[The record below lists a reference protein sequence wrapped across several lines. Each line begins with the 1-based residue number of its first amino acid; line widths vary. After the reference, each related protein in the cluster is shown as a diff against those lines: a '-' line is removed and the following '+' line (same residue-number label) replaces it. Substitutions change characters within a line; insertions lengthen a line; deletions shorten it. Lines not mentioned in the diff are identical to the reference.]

1 MLTELMAA
9 MEQIPDRRLLAGW
22 VKSPTTALEH
32 FSSHNLGGC
41 YRETATAVW
50 GRLETV
56 LAANSQPETGS

>member
-32 FSSHNLGGC
+32 FSSHNLGLADWLLSGNG
-41 YRETATAVW
+41 Y
-50 GRLETV
+50 GRL
-56 LAANSQPETGS
+56 GSA